1 MLGVQTRNDRRDE
14 ATQAEGRVCTEGEQS
29 GHSLVNKREELGN
42 GMKSYQ
48 EEVRSVHGA
57 S

>member
-48 EEVRSVHGA
+48 EQVRSVHGA